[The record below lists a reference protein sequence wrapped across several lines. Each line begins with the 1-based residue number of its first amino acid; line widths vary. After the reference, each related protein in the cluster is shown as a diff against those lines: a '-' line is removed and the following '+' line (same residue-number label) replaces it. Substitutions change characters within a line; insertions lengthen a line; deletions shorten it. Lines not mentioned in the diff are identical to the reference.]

1 VISPYRSLPDEEDR
15 LAERLAELLELE
27 LALKEVRGRR
37 RFLFRATAILAPLPW
52 FGLLGDNLAL
62 FALSRLG
69 AGLWVSSLVLGLA
82 CWIDERSLRR
92 ACDRL
97 VDAMRARSGR

>member
-1 VISPYRSLPDEEDR
+1 VTTPYRDLPGAQDR
-15 LAERLAELLELE
+15 LAEQLAELLELE
-27 LALKEVRGRR
+27 LALKQVRGRR
-37 RFLFRATAILAPLPW
+37 RFFSRATAILAPLPW
-52 FGLLGDNLAL
+52 FGLLGDNLAW

-69 AGLWVSSLVLGLA
+69 TGLWVSSLVLGLA

-97 VDAMRARSGR
+97 MDAMRARGGR